1 MKKRIQFVRYNLTG
15 ICAFAAA
22 SLPFSMPAFAGG
34 GESGGH
40 AEGGAAG
47 FPQLDSS
54 TYASQV
60 FWLFVTFA
68 ATYFIMSRVALP
80 RIAHV
85 LELREAKKR
94 SDLTEAERV
103 NDEAETVFE
112 AYKNTMR
119 EAQDDAR
126 QILGRAA
133 QDIAEMQAQQSAAFQ
148 EEMQERLKKSETAI
162 RKAVDQAMDG
172 IAQQASDL
180 TQNAAAKIAKMKVA
194 NTDTAGSVKDAL
206 RKTGEA

>member
-1 MKKRIQFVRYNLTG
+1 
-15 ICAFAAA
+15 
-22 SLPFSMPAFAGG
+22 MPAFAGG
-34 GESGGH
+34 GESGDH

-47 FPQLDSS
+47 FPQLDTS

-68 ATYFIMSRVALP
+68 ATYFIMARVALP

-103 NDEAETVFE
+103 NDEAETVFA
-112 AYKNTMR
+112 AYKKTMS

-148 EEMQERLKKSETAI
+148 DEMKTRLQKSEAAI

-172 IAQQASDL
+172 IAQQATEL
-180 TQNAAAKIAKMKVA
+180 TQNAAAKIAGIKVA

>member
-1 MKKRIQFVRYNLTG
+1 MKKRTQLVRYNLTG
-15 ICAFAAA
+15 ICAFVAAG
-22 SLPFSMPAFAGG
+22 LPFSMPAFAAG
-34 GESGGH
+34 GEHGEH
-40 AEGGAAG
+40 AETGAAG

-94 SDLTEAERV
+94 GDLTEAERI
-103 NDEAETVFE
+103 NTEAEAVFE
-112 AYKNTMR
+112 TYKTTMNA
-119 EAQDDAR
+119 AQDDAR

-133 QDIAEMQAQQSAAFQ
+133 QDISEMQAQQYAGFQ
-148 EEMQERLKKSETAI
+148 EEMKERLQKSETSI

-172 IAQQASDL
+172 IAQHATEL

-194 NTDTAGSVKDAL
+194 NTESAGSVKDVL
-206 RKTGEA
+206 RKT